1 MMSGWRLFWQRQL
14 RRAGKKLDRR
24 RERGMRAQWFLLV
37 GRRDRAGLESP
48 RPLDLTPIYPPDEVF
63 WADPFV
69 WTRDGRHFIFFEE
82 YPYATRVGRICVI
95 EVDDALHPVGP
106 AVRVLEEPHHLSYPF
121 LFEVAGALFMIPEKA
136 NAQRLDL
143 YRCTEIPNRW
153 EHVRTL
159 IAGMS
164 IADATL
170 FEDQG
175 RWWMLAS
182 VKDRARG
189 IDWMES
195 LFVFYADDPL
205 TGAWTPHAAN
215 PVLRDFS
222 RGRPAG
228 RVLRDRAGRLL
239 RPSQDCVRRY
249 GHGINLSR
257 IDSLS
262 PTEYSER
269 VIWRKTGAAAG
280 GWRGIHHLDWHEGLM
295 VMDAQRLIPTRGVQ
309 DLP

>member
-1 MMSGWRLFWQRQL
+1 MSHLRLFWQQQL
-14 RRAGKKLDRR
+14 RRVGKKLDRR

-37 GRRDRAGLESP
+37 GRCDQAGLESP
-48 RPLDLTPIYPPDEVF
+48 GPSDLTPIYPPNEVF

-69 WTRDGRHFIFFEE
+69 WSRYGRHFIFFEE
-82 YPYATRVGRICVI
+82 YPYATRVGRICAI
-95 EVDDALHPVGP
+95 EIDDGFRPVGA
-106 AVRVLEEPHHLSYPF
+106 AVPVLKEPHHLSYPF

-136 NAQRLDL
+136 NADRLDL
-143 YRCTEIPNRW
+143 YRCVDFPYRW
-153 EHVRTL
+153 APVRTL
-159 IAGMS
+159 VTGMA

-170 FEDQG
+170 FEDRG

-182 VKDRARG
+182 VKDKIRG
-189 IDWMES
+189 VDWMES
-195 LFVFYADDPL
+195 LFAFYADDPL
-205 TGAWTPHAAN
+205 EGAWMPHAAN
-215 PVLRDFS
+215 PVLRDFR

-228 RVLRDRAGRLL
+228 RVLRGPTGSLL

-269 VIWRKTGAAAG
+269 VIWRTTGAAG
-280 GWRGIHHLDWHEGLM
+280 GWRGIHHLDWHKGLM
-295 VMDAQRLIPTRGVQ
+295 AMDAQRLILIPSPGLQDRG
-309 DLP
+309 